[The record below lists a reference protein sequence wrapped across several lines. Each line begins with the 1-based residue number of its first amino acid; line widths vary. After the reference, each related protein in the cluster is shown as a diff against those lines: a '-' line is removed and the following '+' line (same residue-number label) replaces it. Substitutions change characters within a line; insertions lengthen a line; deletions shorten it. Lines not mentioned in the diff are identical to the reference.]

1 MGTLVVLLSK
11 RDEKG
16 VMPPL
21 PNPWVDRGMGREGIA
36 AVLQGVHSNYEIDLF
51 QDLIRAA
58 ARETATK
65 DLSNNSLKVIAD
77 HIRACSFLVVDG
89 VIPGNEGRG
98 YVLRR
103 IVRRAIRHGYKLG
116 KKEPFFHRIVADLAR
131 VMGEAYPR
139 LPKAKERGTQ
149 VLKAEEERFAETLE
163 NGMKVLEGALHRED
177 RMLDGETV
185 FQLYDTFGFPV
196 DLTAD
201 MARERGIMID
211 HAGFEAAMQRQR
223 ERARAAG
230 RFKMEAGVEYS
241 GGATEIRGYDTLALD
256 CAKMTGLYPEGT
268 SVPALAAGEAGVR
281 GGVQDPL
288 LPRNGG
294 P

>member
-1 MGTLVVLLSK
+1 
-11 RDEKG
+11 
-16 VMPPL
+16 MPG
-21 PNPWVDRGMGREGIA
+21 WAWGGDRGGSA
-36 AVLQGVHSNYEIDLF
+36 AFLRGVRSHDDIVLF
-51 QDLIRAA
+51 QHLTRAA
-58 ARETATK
+58 GRKTATK

-131 VMGEAYPR
+131 VMWEAYPE
-139 LPKAKERGTQ
+139 LPKAKERVTQ

-185 FQLYDTFGFPV
+185 F
-196 DLTAD
+196 
-201 MARERGIMID
+201 
-211 HAGFEAAMQRQR
+211 
-223 ERARAAG
+223 
-230 RFKMEAGVEYS
+230 
-241 GGATEIRGYDTLALD
+241 
-256 CAKMTGLYPEGT
+256 
-268 SVPALAAGEAGVR
+268 
-281 GGVQDPL
+281 
-288 LPRNGG
+288 
-294 P
+294 